1 MTRITRNRNGDPT
14 IVDHYDVD
22 PKGVE
27 TFAGTDYLP
36 PPEEL
41 AAFQAQAAAEQARL
55 DKLHKLLDAS
65 KPDPASIADVVVILK
80 ALAFGDVTKSSGD
93 AVAAEAL
100 PVDPKGG
107 VRGLATPDA

>member
-1 MTRITRNRNGDPT
+1 MADEVRVVSDDGTTQVTELLRDGKRVWIC
-14 IVDHYDVD
+14 
-22 PKGVE
+22 
-27 TFAGTDYLP
+27 AGTSPRNPDFIADQ
-36 PPEEL
+36 
-41 AAFQAQAAAEQARL
+41 AAQAAEQARL

-80 ALAFGDVTKSSGD
+80 ALAFGDVTKSSSD

-107 VRGLATPDA
+107 VRG